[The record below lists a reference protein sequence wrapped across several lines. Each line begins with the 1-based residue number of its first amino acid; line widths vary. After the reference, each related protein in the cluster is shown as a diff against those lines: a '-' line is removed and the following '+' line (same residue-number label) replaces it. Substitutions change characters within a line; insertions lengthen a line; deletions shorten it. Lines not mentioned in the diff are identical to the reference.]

1 MDGLR
6 FYFIFTAAMREN
18 SYLLMLEDDPDD
30 RFITESTIK
39 ELGYTTIIK
48 FVKSSDE
55 LFSHLES
62 DYKPFLILIDHDSSP
77 MGAVDILK
85 DLKSNGDYKHIP
97 VVVLS
102 ESASQNEIIE
112 CYANGASSYVQKP
125 ASVADTRNKINVFLE
140 YWLSV
145 VEV

>member
-1 MDGLR
+1 MK
-6 FYFIFTAAMREN
+6 EN
-18 SYLLMLEDDPDD
+18 CYILMLEDDPDD
-30 RFITESTIK
+30 RFIAETTLQ
-39 ELGYTTIIK
+39 ELGYTTQIT

-62 DYKPFLILIDHDSSP
+62 HRKPFLILLDFNSSP
-77 MGAVDILK
+77 MSAVEILK
-85 DLKSNGDYKHIP
+85 DLKSNDHYKHIP

-102 ESASQNEIIE
+102 ESPSQSDITE
-112 CYANGASSYVQKP
+112 CYANGASSYVIKP
-125 ASVADTRNKINVFLE
+125 VSLADTRNKINTFFE